1 MRHGNFE
8 YRVVF
13 DKQNGHFIIQLFE
26 KGGIYYFISKTPSTP
41 CGYSFEKLRESTNLF
56 MEAMQKPVLLLENI
70 KDIANMPLSPFYSD
84 LPASQFPFDS

>member
-13 DKQNGHFIIQLFE
+13 DKQNGHFIIQLFV
-26 KGGIYYFISKTPSTP
+26 KNDIYYFISKLPSVP
-41 CGYSFEKLRESTNLF
+41 HGYSLEKLQENITLF
-56 MEAMQKPVLLLENI
+56 MEAMQKPVLLIENI
-70 KDIANMPLSPFYSD
+70 KEISSMPLCPFYSD